1 MSYQIVRELRIK
13 GDREN
18 ALKTGYETLLKEPAN
33 QKIKYLLAW
42 VLYDDLK
49 EKCYAEKADE
59 FIQTIKQLIDLKL
72 PENDPLLN
80 EKITWQ
86 IIKYLSFH
94 IKEENLNNKQLDLI
108 APLFNVFPPL
118 KNSTVSSALLSTFL
132 RYKTLWFGFLPWMNL
147 LTWEGFHEEDYEEP
161 DMGLGKK
168 LMSRTEQAYIRA
180 GKILE
185 ERASHQVNDHLKN
198 EILIF
203 ISALEKIIREKPH
216 FLYPPYYLAKLWLIL
231 KEKEKALY
239 ALLPFAR
246 IRRKEFWVW
255 DLLARVFPTG
265 DERAFWCYCKALS
278 CQTRDEFL
286 YKVRLHFLPLL
297 IEKELFQEARNEI
310 KSIQFVS
317 KIKDWPYPSYCKQLE
332 NEAWYQST
340 VHGRTNNDLY
350 GRYILKA
357 SEILSTFLPISE
369 GIVISIDAKK
379 VELTYMPNKEERVS
393 LISDFPLENINIGNI
408 IAVSA
413 EKQRTGRPY
422 RIFSI
427 KRLEEKEINH
437 PMRRVFSGK
446 LRLSQFIS
454 LGFVDDVMVE
464 YFTHKHLYE
473 GALVEGIAIPSFDNK
488 KNKWG
493 WKALNLIKISK

>member
-1 MSYQIVRELRIK
+1 
-13 GDREN
+13 
-18 ALKTGYETLLKEPAN
+18 
-33 QKIKYLLAW
+33 
-42 VLYDDLK
+42 
-49 EKCYAEKADE
+49 
-59 FIQTIKQLIDLKL
+59 
-72 PENDPLLN
+72 
-80 EKITWQ
+80 
-86 IIKYLSFH
+86 
-94 IKEENLNNKQLDLI
+94 
-108 APLFNVFPPL
+108 
-118 KNSTVSSALLSTFL
+118 
-132 RYKTLWFGFLPWMNL
+132 MNL

-203 ISALEKIIREKPH
+203 ISALEKIIQEKPH

-231 KEKEKALY
+231 NEKEKALY

-297 IEKELFQEARNEI
+297 IEKELYQEARNEI

-340 VHGRTNNDLY
+340 EPGRTNNDLY
-350 GRYILKA
+350 GRYFLNA
-357 SEILSTFLPISE
+357 TEILSTFLPISE

-473 GALVEGIAIPSFDNK
+473 GALVEGIAIPAFDNK

>member
-33 QKIKYLLAW
+33 QKLKYLLAW

-49 EKCYAEKADE
+49 EKCYAERADE
-59 FIQTIKQLIDLKL
+59 FIQTIKKLIDLKL
-72 PENDPLLN
+72 PENEPLLN

-94 IKEENLNNKQLDLI
+94 VKEETLNNKQLDSI
-108 APLFNVFPPL
+108 VPLFNLFPPL

-168 LMSRTEQAYIRA
+168 LMSRAEQAYIRV

-185 ERASHQVNDHLKN
+185 ERSNFQMNEHLKN
-198 EILIF
+198 EILSF
-203 ISALEKIIREKPH
+203 IEALEKIIQDKPH

-231 KEKEKALY
+231 DEKEKALY
-239 ALLPFAR
+239 AILPFAR
-246 IRRKEFWVW
+246 IRNKEFWVW
-255 DLLARVFPTG
+255 DLLARVFPKN
-265 DERAFWCYCKALS
+265 DDRAFWCYCRALS

-297 IEKELFQEARNEI
+297 VERGLYQEARNEM

-317 KIKDWPYPSYCKQLE
+317 KIREWPYPSYCKQLE
-332 NEAWYQST
+332 NEPWYQNT
-340 VHGRTNNDLY
+340 EPGKTNNYLY
-350 GRYILKA
+350 GRYYLKA
-357 SEILSTFLPISE
+357 SDILSTYLPVSE
-369 GIVISIDAKK
+369 GVIILIDPKK
-379 VELTYMPNKEERVS
+379 YKICFMPNKEDKIWLQSE
-393 LISDFPLENINIGNI
+393 IPLEKFDIGQI

-413 EKQRTGRPY
+413 EKQQDGKPH

-427 KRLEEKEINH
+427 KRLEEKECDH
-437 PMRRVFSGK
+437 PLRRIFSGK
-446 LRLSQFIS
+446 LRLSERIS
-454 LGFVDDVMVE
+454 LGFVEDILVA
-464 YFTHKHLYE
+464 YFLHKHLNNGE
-473 GALVEGIAIPSFDNK
+473 MVEGIAVPAFDNK
-488 KNKWG
+488 KKIWG
-493 WKALNLIKISK
+493 WKALYLKKLTI

>member
-18 ALKTGYETLLKEPAN
+18 ALKTGYETLLKEPTN
-33 QKIKYLLAW
+33 QKLKYLLAW

-118 KNSTVSSALLSTFL
+118 KNSIVSSALLSTFL
-132 RYKTLWFGFLPWMNL
+132 RYKTLWFGFLHWMNL

-203 ISALEKIIREKPH
+203 ISALEKIIQEKPQ
-216 FLYPPYYLAKLWLIL
+216 FLYPPYYMAKLWLIL
-231 KEKEKALY
+231 NEKEKALY

-255 DLLARVFPTG
+255 DLMARSFPTG

-297 IEKELFQEARNEI
+297 IEKELYQEARNEI

-340 VHGRTNNDLY
+340 EPGRTNNDLY
-350 GRYILKA
+350 GRYFLNA
-357 SEILSTFLPISE
+357 TEILSTFLPISE

-393 LISDFPLENINIGNI
+393 LVSDFPLENINIGNI

>member
-1 MSYQIVRELRIK
+1 
-13 GDREN
+13 
-18 ALKTGYETLLKEPAN
+18 
-33 QKIKYLLAW
+33 
-42 VLYDDLK
+42 
-49 EKCYAEKADE
+49 
-59 FIQTIKQLIDLKL
+59 
-72 PENDPLLN
+72 
-80 EKITWQ
+80 
-86 IIKYLSFH
+86 LSFH

-118 KNSTVSSALLSTFL
+118 KNSIVSSALLSTFL
-132 RYKTLWFGFLPWMNL
+132 RYKTLWFGFLHWMNL

-203 ISALEKIIREKPH
+203 ISAHEKIIQEKPH

-231 KEKEKALY
+231 NEKEKALY

-297 IEKELFQEARNEI
+297 IEKELYQEARNEI

-340 VHGRTNNDLY
+340 EPGRTNNDLY
-350 GRYILKA
+350 GRYFLNA
-357 SEILSTFLPISE
+357 TEILSTFLPISE

-393 LISDFPLENINIGNI
+393 LVSDFPLENINIGNI

-473 GALVEGIAIPSFDNK
+473 GALVEGIAIPAFDNK

-493 WKALNLIKISK
+493 WKALNLIKTSK